1 MDSLSFFRYRLEIKE
16 GGKKEEGEFRVRN
29 KAVLYRC
36 FSSVVPANGK
46 TSGIPLVDG
55 NIVDS

>member
-1 MDSLSFFRYRLEIKE
+1 MDSLFFRYCRDKRRREKE
-16 GGKKEEGEFRVRN
+16 KEEFRVRN
-29 KAVLYRC
+29 KRRPCLPC

-55 NIVDS
+55 KIVDS